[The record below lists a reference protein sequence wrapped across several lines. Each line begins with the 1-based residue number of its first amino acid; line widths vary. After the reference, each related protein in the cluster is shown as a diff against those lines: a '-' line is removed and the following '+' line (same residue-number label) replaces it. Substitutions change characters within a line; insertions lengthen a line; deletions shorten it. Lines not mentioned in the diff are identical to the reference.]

1 LYQEELGG
9 RLSELA
15 TRDLPLVPPVVKV
28 TRVKKLKDIIQMEHP
43 FMNNTHR
50 ILTERLIQKAF
61 IPRIIFVTCHYLLYI
76 HIVVHRHSETR
87 Y

>member
-9 RLSELA
+9 RLPELA

-28 TRVKKLKDIIQMEHP
+28 TRIKKLKDIIQMEHQ

-50 ILTERLIQKAF
+50 IL
-61 IPRIIFVTCHYLLYI
+61 
-76 HIVVHRHSETR
+76 
-87 Y
+87 